1 MTALRMAAGS
11 AVVALWPGIGQAH
24 AFKTGAAYP
33 QFVEGAGA
41 ALGEP
46 AVLLSMVAL
55 GLLAA
60 LWHSEGLVRLWPAL
74 LGGMLIGVVPAAV
87 AGPSAVVAALAAGLV
102 CAAIAALGARLPAG
116 AVIPLAALTGL
127 ATSLAMLAGH
137 GFAELPVPIYA
148 GLLFGANLVLAT
160 SASSAKLLLD
170 RWSHPAIRLGL
181 RIASSWIGAIAILLI
196 AFSFR
201 QI

>member
-1 MTALRMAAGS
+1 MTALRLTAGS

-60 LWHSEGLVRLWPAL
+60 LWHSDGLVRLWPAL
-74 LGGMLIGVVPAAV
+74 IGGMLIGVFPAAL
-87 AGPSAVVAALAAGLV
+87 AGPSAAVSALSAGLV
-102 CAAIAALGARLPAG
+102 CAALAALGARLPAG
-116 AVIPLAALTGL
+116 LILPMAALTGL
-127 ATSLAMLAGH
+127 STSLAMLAGH
-137 GFAELPVPIYA
+137 GFGELPLPIYA

-160 SASSAKLLLD
+160 AASTAKLLLD
-170 RWSHPAIRLGL
+170 RWSHSAIRLGL
-181 RIASSWIGAIAILLI
+181 RIAASWTGAIAILLI

-201 QI
+201 QV